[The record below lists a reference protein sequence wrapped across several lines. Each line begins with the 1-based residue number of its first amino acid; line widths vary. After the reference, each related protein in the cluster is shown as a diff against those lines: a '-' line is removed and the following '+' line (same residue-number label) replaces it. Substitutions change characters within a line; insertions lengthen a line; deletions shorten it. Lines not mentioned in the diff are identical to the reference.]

1 MNSRDERKLLIK
13 IAEMYYEQD
22 MTQSEISKE
31 LGIYRTTI
39 SRLLKRVRQE
49 GIVSIT
55 IHYGPG
61 EQDML
66 ERRLC
71 ERFGLK
77 EAHVVEAAASLPGPL
92 KLKALGQACAAWL
105 GQAARP
111 KDVIGFSWGSS
122 LAAVA
127 DALVPAPLPFV
138 TCIPMV
144 GGPSGTLESRCHVN
158 NICYQAAMKWNARS
172 LMIDAPAITEQ
183 RETLEQ
189 LLKSPY
195 LRTITA
201 LWDQL
206 DIALFGIGSME
217 IKGREAW
224 QGFYGDSV
232 IAELEHGRVAGDICS
247 RFYDSSGVPVPT
259 DIESRTLTVQ
269 LEQVSRARYSVG
281 VAESLE
287 KVPGILGALNG
298 GYMNVLFTTEETARA
313 ILQQEA

>member
-1 MNSRDERKLLIK
+1 MNSREERKLLIK

-22 MTQSEISKE
+22 MTQSEISNV

-39 SRLLKRVRQE
+39 SRMLKRVRQE
-49 GIVSIT
+49 GIVKIT
-55 IHYGPG
+55 INYGAG
-61 EQDML
+61 AQDTL
-66 ERRLC
+66 ERQLR

-77 EAHVVEAAASLPGPL
+77 EAHVVEADPAQPGHL
-92 KLKALGQACAAWL
+92 KLRAVGQACAAWL
-105 GQAARP
+105 EQAVQP

-122 LAAVA
+122 LAAVV
-127 DALVPAPLPFV
+127 DALTTASHPFA
-138 TCIPMV
+138 TCIPIV
-144 GGPSGTLESRCHVN
+144 GGPSGKLESRCHVN

-183 RETLEQ
+183 KETLDQ

-195 LRTITA
+195 LRTITDM
-201 LWDQL
+201 WDRL

-232 IAELEHGRVAGDICS
+232 IAELEHGQVAGDICS
-247 RFYDSSGVPVPT
+247 RFFDQSGVPVHT
-259 DIESRTLTVQ
+259 DITGRTLTVQ
-269 LEQVSRARYSVG
+269 LEQIKRARYSIG

-298 GYMNVLFTTEETARA
+298 GYMNILFTTEETARM
-313 ILQQEA
+313 ILQQES